1 MTNDWIIDVLEDLQ
15 KFTANNSMGRLA
27 DGLDDTIALAMREL
41 APNTMSTGTRVSEF
55 EQARQHAGESVAC
68 DNA

>member
-27 DGLDDTIALAMREL
+27 DGLDSTIALAMREL
-41 APNTMSTGTRVSEF
+41 STTQVSSARVSEI
-55 EQARQHAGESVAC
+55 EQARKHEGESFSG

>member
-15 KFTANNSMGRLA
+15 KFTANNSLGKLA

-41 APNTMSTGTRVSEF
+41 SGHQLSSTKVNEG
-55 EQARQHAGESVAC
+55 EQARRFAEESFSC

>member
-41 APNTMSTGTRVSEF
+41 SAAQVSTARVPDSEQIRKF
-55 EQARQHAGESVAC
+55 AGESLSC